1 MIHGDPVNPTDAIA
15 QLHDI
20 AYYRARSPADRRKA
34 DEEAIGKFY
43 QELRESRIP
52 GAYLGLEG
60 LLDKYSVETI
70 TGVLYPSTFDGG
82 DPRAMYYAARQS
94 AISKLWHENKATWK
108 AEGKNIQSVFKNS
121 SWRPSTLQRLLTRRF
136 TI

>member
-1 MIHGDPVNPTDAIA
+1 MIA

-20 AYYRARSPADRRKA
+20 AYYRARSPADIRK
-34 DEEAIGKFY
+34 DDKEAIGEFY
-43 QELRESRIP
+43 QELRESRT
-52 GAYLGLEG
+52 AYLGLEG

-94 AISKLWHENKATWK
+94 AISKLWHENIAAWR
-108 AEGKNIQSVFKNS
+108 AEGKRYN
-121 SWRPSTLQRLLTRRF
+121 
-136 TI
+136 